1 MFLDNLTGTEL
12 VTLAN
17 ILAIYLSDGLSAD
30 QTAMKW
36 TQIIRQKSL
45 IRRVHF
51 IMFSESSIKL
61 LVSGLWG
68 ILPPF

>member
-30 QTAMKW
+30 QTA
-36 TQIIRQKSL
+36 TLGDFFFAFGTNITL
-45 IRRVHF
+45 I
-51 IMFSESSIKL
+51 SDTK
-61 LVSGLWG
+61 
-68 ILPPF
+68 

>member
-36 TQIIRQKSL
+36 TQIIRQK
-45 IRRVHF
+45 
-51 IMFSESSIKL
+51 
-61 LVSGLWG
+61 
-68 ILPPF
+68 